1 MPFDIT
7 TTNFNVPE
15 NFDFEVEYE
24 PSKVP
29 DKKYVKVKGTD
40 TYLNVVGNGFT
51 TTSHTNFAHTVW
63 NTMQDKLSVDE
74 LEGMTIDWKSAR
86 NDGYM
91 MMDITLPSV
100 SYDIYTDKHSEKIG
114 QRIIGLHGVD
124 GLCSNIVVYGQ
135 ISFFCTN
142 KMVRGEHDIVKR
154 KNTSNFCIDGF
165 GRQLEQASTDFYDQA
180 NTLQQWANTSTV
192 SVDVKALFEKIM
204 SDTQAEKMY
213 SLYGAEVST
222 RGANAY
228 SIYSA
233 FTNYASYADERNG
246 FKLRNTGKDTE
257 AVSMWNREL
266 DVTKWVK
273 SKQFQDLVAV

>member
-7 TTNFNVPE
+7 TNNFQVPE

-165 GRQLEQASTDFYDQA
+165 GRQLEQSSTDFYDQA
-180 NTLQQWANTSTV
+180 NTLQQWANTSTA

-204 SDTQAEKMY
+204 SDKQAEKMY

>member
-7 TTNFNVPE
+7 TNNFSVPE

-165 GRQLEQASTDFYDQA
+165 GRQLEQSSTDFYDQA

-192 SVDVKALFEKIM
+192 NVDVKALFEKIM
-204 SDTQAEKMY
+204 SDKQAEKMY

>member
-7 TTNFNVPE
+7 TNNFQVPE

-63 NTMQDKLSVDE
+63 NTMQDKLSADE
-74 LEGMTIDWKSAR
+74 LDGMAIDWKSAR

-91 MMDITLPSV
+91 MMDITLPNV

-165 GRQLEQASTDFYDQA
+165 GRQLEQSSTDFYDQA

-192 SVDVKALFEKIM
+192 NVDVKALFEKIM
-204 SDTQAEKMY
+204 SDKQAEKMY

>member
-24 PSKVP
+24 ASKVP

-204 SDTQAEKMY
+204 SETQAEKMY

>member
-7 TTNFNVPE
+7 TNNFNVPE

-204 SDTQAEKMY
+204 SETQAEKMY

>member
-7 TTNFNVPE
+7 TNNFNVPE

-29 DKKYVKVKGTD
+29 DKKYVKIKGTD

-204 SDTQAEKMY
+204 SETQAEKMY

>member
-7 TTNFNVPE
+7 TNNFNVPE

-29 DKKYVKVKGTD
+29 DKKYVKIKGTD

-63 NTMQDKLSVDE
+63 NTMQDKLSAEE
-74 LEGMTIDWKSAR
+74 LEGMAIDWRSAR

-91 MMDITLPSV
+91 MMDITLPNV

-165 GRQLEQASTDFYDQA
+165 GRQLEQSSTDFYDQA

-192 SVDVKALFEKIM
+192 NVDVKALFEKIM
-204 SDTQAEKMY
+204 SDKQAEKMY

>member
-7 TTNFNVPE
+7 TNNFNVPE

-29 DKKYVKVKGTD
+29 DKKYVKIKGTD

-63 NTMQDKLSVDE
+63 NTMQDKLSAEE
-74 LEGMTIDWKSAR
+74 LEGMAIDWRSAR

-142 KMVRGEHDIVKR
+142 KMVRGVHDIVKR

-165 GRQLEQASTDFYDQA
+165 GRQLEQSSTDFYDQA

-192 SVDVKALFEKIM
+192 NVDVKALFEKIM
-204 SDTQAEKMY
+204 SDKQAEKMY

-257 AVSMWNREL
+257 AVSI
-266 DVTKWVK
+266 
-273 SKQFQDLVAV
+273 SSAS

>member
-7 TTNFNVPE
+7 TNNFNVPE

-29 DKKYVKVKGTD
+29 DKKYVKIKGTD

-63 NTMQDKLSVDE
+63 NTMQDKLSADE
-74 LEGMTIDWKSAR
+74 LDGMAIDWKSAR

-91 MMDITLPSV
+91 MMDITLPNV

-165 GRQLEQASTDFYDQA
+165 GRQLEQSSTDFYDQA

-192 SVDVKALFEKIM
+192 NVDVKALFEKIM
-204 SDTQAEKMY
+204 SDKQAEKMY

>member
-7 TTNFNVPE
+7 TNNFNVPE

-29 DKKYVKVKGTD
+29 DKKYVKIKGTD

-63 NTMQDKLSVDE
+63 NTMQDKLSAEE
-74 LEGMTIDWKSAR
+74 LDGMAIDWKSAR

-91 MMDITLPSV
+91 MMDITLPNV

-165 GRQLEQASTDFYDQA
+165 GRQLEQSSTDFYDQA

-192 SVDVKALFEKIM
+192 NVDVKALFEKIM
-204 SDTQAEKMY
+204 SDKQAEKMY

>member
-1 MPFDIT
+1 MPFDL
-7 TTNFNVPE
+7 TTNNFQVPE

-63 NTMQDKLSVDE
+63 NTMQDKLSAKE
-74 LEGMTIDWKSAR
+74 LDGMAIDWRSAR

-91 MMDITLPSV
+91 MMDITLPNV

-165 GRQLEQASTDFYDQA
+165 GRQLEQSSTDFYDQA

-192 SVDVKALFEKIM
+192 NVDVKALFEKIM
-204 SDTQAEKMY
+204 SDKQAEKMY

-273 SKQFQDLVAV
+273 SKQFQDLVAA

>member
-1 MPFDIT
+1 
-7 TTNFNVPE
+7 
-15 NFDFEVEYE
+15 
-24 PSKVP
+24 
-29 DKKYVKVKGTD
+29 
-40 TYLNVVGNGFT
+40 
-51 TTSHTNFAHTVW
+51 
-63 NTMQDKLSVDE
+63 MQDKLSAKE

-165 GRQLEQASTDFYDQA
+165 GRQLEQSSTDFYDQA

-204 SDTQAEKMY
+204 SDKQAEKMY

>member
-7 TTNFNVPE
+7 TNNFQVPE

-63 NTMQDKLSVDE
+63 NTMQDKLSADE
-74 LEGMTIDWKSAR
+74 LDGMAIDWKSAR

-91 MMDITLPSV
+91 MMDITLPNV

-165 GRQLEQASTDFYDQA
+165 GRQLEQSSTDFYDQA
-180 NTLQQWANTSTV
+180 NTLQQWANTSTA

-204 SDTQAEKMY
+204 SDKQAEKMY

>member
-7 TTNFNVPE
+7 TNNFNVPE

-24 PSKVP
+24 ASKVP

-204 SDTQAEKMY
+204 SETQAEKMY

>member
-7 TTNFNVPE
+7 TNNFQVPE

-204 SDTQAEKMY
+204 SDKQAEKMY

>member
-7 TTNFNVPE
+7 TNNFSVPE

-63 NTMQDKLSVDE
+63 NTMQDKLSAEE
-74 LEGMTIDWKSAR
+74 LEGMAIDWKSAR

-91 MMDITLPSV
+91 MMDITLPNV

-154 KNTSNFCIDGF
+154 KNTSNFCIDSF
-165 GRQLEQASTDFYDQA
+165 GRQLEQSSTDFYDQA

-192 SVDVKALFEKIM
+192 NVDVKALFEKIM
-204 SDTQAEKMY
+204 SDKQAEKMY

-273 SKQFQDLVAV
+273 SKQFQDLVAA

>member
-7 TTNFNVPE
+7 TNNFSVPE

-63 NTMQDKLSVDE
+63 NTMQDKLSTEE
-74 LEGMTIDWKSAR
+74 LDGMAIDWKSAR

-91 MMDITLPSV
+91 MMDITLPNV

-154 KNTSNFCIDGF
+154 KNTSGF
-165 GRQLEQASTDFYDQA
+165 SITDFATQLEKSSNDFYEQA
-180 NTLQQWANTSTV
+180 DMLQNWARISTAYT
-192 SVDVKALFEKIM
+192 DVEDLFKKIM
-204 SDTQAEKMY
+204 NDKQAEKMV
-213 SLYGAEVST
+213 SLYNQEAST
-222 RGANAY
+222 RGENVY
-228 SIYSA
+228 SVVFI
-233 FTNYASYADERNG
+233 
-246 FKLRNTGKDTE
+246 
-257 AVSMWNREL
+257 
-266 DVTKWVK
+266 
-273 SKQFQDLVAV
+273 VA

>member
-15 NFDFEVEYE
+15 NFDFEVVYE

-29 DKKYVKVKGTD
+29 DKKYVKIKGTD

-63 NTMQDKLSVDE
+63 NTMQDKLSAKE
-74 LEGMTIDWKSAR
+74 LEGMAIDWRSAR

-91 MMDITLPSV
+91 MMDITLPNV

-165 GRQLEQASTDFYDQA
+165 GRQLEQSSTDFYDQA
-180 NTLQQWANTSTV
+180 NTLQQWADTSTAN
-192 SVDVKALFEKIM
+192 VDVKALFEKIM
-204 SDTQAEKMY
+204 SDKQAEKMY

>member
-7 TTNFNVPE
+7 TNNFQVPE

-29 DKKYVKVKGTD
+29 DKKYVKIKGTD

-63 NTMQDKLSVDE
+63 NTMQDKLSAEE
-74 LEGMTIDWKSAR
+74 LDGMAIDWKSAR

-91 MMDITLPSV
+91 MMDITLPNV

-165 GRQLEQASTDFYDQA
+165 GRQLEQSSTDFYDQA

-192 SVDVKALFEKIM
+192 NVDVKALFEKIM
-204 SDTQAEKMY
+204 SDKQAEKMY

>member
-24 PSKVP
+24 ASKVP

-114 QRIIGLHGVD
+114 QRIIGLHGVY

-204 SDTQAEKMY
+204 SETQAEKMY

>member
-7 TTNFNVPE
+7 TNNFSIPE

-273 SKQFQDLVAV
+273 SKQFQNLVAV

>member
-7 TTNFNVPE
+7 TNNFNVPE

-63 NTMQDKLSVDE
+63 NTMQDKLSAEE
-74 LEGMTIDWKSAR
+74 LDGMAIDWKSAR

-91 MMDITLPSV
+91 MMDITLPNV

-165 GRQLEQASTDFYDQA
+165 GRQLEQSSTDFYDQA

-192 SVDVKALFEKIM
+192 NVDVKALFEKIM
-204 SDTQAEKMY
+204 SDKQAEKMY

>member
-24 PSKVP
+24 ASKVP

-154 KNTSNFCIDGF
+154 KNTSNFSIDSF

-180 NTLQQWANTSTV
+180 NTLQQWANTSTA

-204 SDTQAEKMY
+204 SDKQAEKMY

>member
-1 MPFDIT
+1 MPFDLT
-7 TTNFNVPE
+7 TTNFHVPE

-63 NTMQDKLSVDE
+63 NTMQDKLSVEE
-74 LEGMTIDWKSAR
+74 LEGMTIDWRSAR

-91 MMDITLPSV
+91 MMDITLPNV

-165 GRQLEQASTDFYDQA
+165 GRQLEQSSTDFYDQA
-180 NTLQQWANTSTV
+180 NTLQQWANTSTA

-204 SDTQAEKMY
+204 SDKQAEKMY

>member
-1 MPFDIT
+1 MPFDLT
-7 TTNFNVPE
+7 TTNFHVPE

-29 DKKYVKVKGTD
+29 DKKYVKIKGTD

-63 NTMQDKLSVDE
+63 NTMQDKLSAEE
-74 LEGMTIDWKSAR
+74 LEGMAIDWRSAR

-91 MMDITLPSV
+91 MMDITLPNV

-165 GRQLEQASTDFYDQA
+165 GRQLEQSSTDFYDQA

>member
-7 TTNFNVPE
+7 TNNFSVPE

-63 NTMQDKLSVDE
+63 NTMQDKLSAEE
-74 LEGMTIDWKSAR
+74 LDGMAIDWRSAR

-91 MMDITLPSV
+91 MMDITLPNV

-135 ISFFCTN
+135 ISYFCTN

-154 KNTSNFCIDGF
+154 KNTSNFSIDSF
-165 GRQLEQASTDFYDQA
+165 GRQLEQSSTDFYDQA

-192 SVDVKALFEKIM
+192 NVDVKALFEKIM
-204 SDTQAEKMY
+204 SETQAEKMY

-273 SKQFQDLVAV
+273 SKQFQDLVAA

>member
-7 TTNFNVPE
+7 TNNFSVPE

-63 NTMQDKLSVDE
+63 NTMQDKLSAEE
-74 LEGMTIDWKSAR
+74 LDGMAIDWKSAR

-91 MMDITLPSV
+91 MMDITLPNV

-165 GRQLEQASTDFYDQA
+165 GRQLEQSSTDFYEQA

-192 SVDVKALFEKIM
+192 NVDVKALFEKIM
-204 SDTQAEKMY
+204 SETQAEKMY

>member
-7 TTNFNVPE
+7 TNNFSVPE

-204 SDTQAEKMY
+204 SETQAEKMY

>member
-7 TTNFNVPE
+7 TNNFNVPE
-15 NFDFEVEYE
+15 NFDFEVVYE

-29 DKKYVKVKGTD
+29 DKKYVKIKGTD

-63 NTMQDKLSVDE
+63 NTMQDKLSAKE
-74 LEGMTIDWKSAR
+74 LEGMAIDWRSAR

-91 MMDITLPSV
+91 MMDITLPNV

-165 GRQLEQASTDFYDQA
+165 GRQLEQSSTDFYDQA

-204 SDTQAEKMY
+204 SETQAEKMY

>member
-1 MPFDIT
+1 MPFDLT
-7 TTNFNVPE
+7 TTNFHVPE

-165 GRQLEQASTDFYDQA
+165 GRQLEQSSTDFYDQA

-192 SVDVKALFEKIM
+192 NVDVKALFEKIM
-204 SDTQAEKMY
+204 SDKQAEKMY

>member
-7 TTNFNVPE
+7 TNNFNVPE

-29 DKKYVKVKGTD
+29 DKKYVKIKGTD

-63 NTMQDKLSVDE
+63 NTMQDKLSAEE
-74 LEGMTIDWKSAR
+74 LEGMAIDWKSAR

-91 MMDITLPSV
+91 MMDITLPNV

-165 GRQLEQASTDFYDQA
+165 GRQLEQSSTDFYDQA

-192 SVDVKALFEKIM
+192 NVDVKALFEKIM
-204 SDTQAEKMY
+204 SDKQAEKMY

>member
-7 TTNFNVPE
+7 TNNFQVPE

-29 DKKYVKVKGTD
+29 DKKYVKIKGTD
-40 TYLNVVGNGFT
+40 IYLNVVGNGFT
-51 TTSHTNFAHTVW
+51 STSHTNFAHTVW

-257 AVSMWNREL
+257 AVSMWNRER
-266 DVTKWVK
+266 DVTKGVK
-273 SKQFQDLVAV
+273 SKQFQDLGAV

>member
-1 MPFDIT
+1 MPFDLT
-7 TTNFNVPE
+7 TSNFQVPE
-15 NFDFEVEYE
+15 NFNFEVEYE

-29 DKKYVKVKGTD
+29 DKKYVKIKDTD

-63 NTMQDKLSVDE
+63 NTMQDKLSANE

-154 KNTSNFCIDGF
+154 KNTSNFCIDSF
-165 GRQLEQASTDFYDQA
+165 GRQLEKSSTDFYDQA

-192 SVDVKALFEKIM
+192 NVDVKAMFEKIM
-204 SDTQAEKMY
+204 SETQAEKMY

-222 RGANAY
+222 RGANVY

-273 SKQFQDLVAV
+273 SKQFQDLVAA

>member
-1 MPFDIT
+1 MPFDLT
-7 TTNFNVPE
+7 TTNFHVPE

-63 NTMQDKLSVDE
+63 NTMQDKLSAEE
-74 LEGMTIDWKSAR
+74 LEGMTIDWRSAR

-91 MMDITLPSV
+91 MMDITLPNV

-165 GRQLEQASTDFYDQA
+165 GRQLEQSSTDFYDQA
-180 NTLQQWANTSTV
+180 NTLQQWANTSTA

-204 SDTQAEKMY
+204 SDKQAEKMY

>member
-7 TTNFNVPE
+7 TNNFQVPE

-29 DKKYVKVKGTD
+29 DKKYVKIKGTD

-63 NTMQDKLSVDE
+63 NTMQDKLSAEE
-74 LEGMTIDWKSAR
+74 LDGMAIDWKSAR

-91 MMDITLPSV
+91 MMDITLPNV

-165 GRQLEQASTDFYDQA
+165 GRQLEQSSTDFYDQA

-192 SVDVKALFEKIM
+192 NVDVKALFEKIM
-204 SDTQAEKMY
+204 SDKQAEKMY

-222 RGANAY
+222 RGANVY